1 MGKGPGDLQ
10 LRTGGNGKDGKRLDL
25 WQINGHHQN
34 PRRSVNLL
42 TAFQSGHT
50 VKSDIQI
57 REEISNN

>member
-1 MGKGPGDLQ
+1 MRKGPGDLQ

-42 TAFQSGHT
+42 TAFQSGRT